1 MTRAW
6 YSRHLAGIGRLPAG
20 SRRYVALLLAL
31 ALLGGC
37 ISLLPKPPPPPQVF
51 ALEAGDV
58 AATQGERI
66 DAVIAVAVPTGERS
80 FLGTDVIW
88 RTGDQL
94 AFVDQ
99 MQWSNRAELSLQSM
113 LVETLSRQDRFTA
126 AARSGEARAE
136 YEIRWNVLDFEVR
149 EDGMQAR
156 FVADVNLVRS
166 PGRVIVAHETISA
179 ETPVAGRSQTQAAQA
194 LARAAREGSAR
205 IGMFAADAAA
215 QAEAAQATE
224 ESRR

>member
-1 MTRAW
+1 V
-6 YSRHLAGIGRLPAG
+6 S
-20 SRRYVALLLAL
+20 VALP
-31 ALLGGC
+31 
-37 ISLLPKPPPPPQVF
+37 S
-51 ALEAGDV
+51 
-58 AATQGERI
+58 GERTI
-66 DAVIAVAVPTGERS
+66 
-80 FLGTDVIW
+80 LGTDVIW

-113 LVETLSRQDRFTA
+113 LVETLSRQERFA
-126 AARSGEARAE
+126 AAVRSGEARTE

-149 EDGMQAR
+149 EDTMQAR
-156 FVADVNLVRS
+156 FVADVNLVQS
-166 PGRVIVAHETISA
+166 PGRRIVASETVTA
-179 ETPVAGRSQTQAAQA
+179 VAPVSGRSQTLAAQA

-215 QAEAAQATE
+215 QAETARAAE

>member
-1 MTRAW
+1 MTRAF
-6 YSRHLAGIGRLPAG
+6 
-20 SRRYVALLLAL
+20 LLAPL

-37 ISLLPKPPPPPQVF
+37 ISLLPEPPPPPQVF
-51 ALEAGDV
+51 ALEAQDV
-58 AATQGERI
+58 ERAQGSRI
-66 DAVIAVAVPTGERS
+66 DAVIGVAVPSGERS

-113 LVETLSRQDRFTA
+113 LVETLSRQDRFIA
-126 AARSGEARAE
+126 ATRSGEARAE

-149 EDGMQAR
+149 EDTMQAR
-156 FVADVNLVRS
+156 FVADVNLVQS
-166 PGRVIVAHETISA
+166 PGRRIVAHETISA
-179 ETPVAGRSQTQAAQA
+179 EAPVAGRTQTNAAQA

-205 IGMFAADAAA
+205 IGMFAAEAAA
-215 QAEAAQATE
+215 QAEAAQAAE
-224 ESRR
+224 ASGR